1 MLNSPQLFRH
11 IASGGPTFS
20 RSKHFSYLHIENRK
34 LNYHGGAPP
43 TPTTFWEVFFL
54 GLSIIF
60 G

>member
-43 TPTTFWEVFFL
+43 HPHHILGGFF
-54 GLSIIF
+54 F
-60 G
+60 GVCQ

>member
-43 TPTTFWEVFFL
+43 HPHHILGGFFWGVCQ
-54 GLSIIF
+54 
-60 G
+60 